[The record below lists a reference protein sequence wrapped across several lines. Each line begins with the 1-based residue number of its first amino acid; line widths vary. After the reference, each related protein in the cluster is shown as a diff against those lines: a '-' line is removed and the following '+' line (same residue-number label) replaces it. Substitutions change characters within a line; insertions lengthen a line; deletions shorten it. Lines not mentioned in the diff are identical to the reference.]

1 MNDQLSGQLSTTWNI
16 PEYARDMLWLETD
29 AGFARA
35 EGLYGLFTLPAPA
48 EILTLRWGGETGPA
62 LAQLRWQVDSLRWDG
77 AVRVGGFVD
86 SMHLTDLPRM
96 PEPVVVLTVGG
107 QPLKPSSAAFPT
119 ADQRR
124 RVPYPPPDFFAG
136 IADEVDEGIT
146 TWVSFEG
153 SAPLA
158 LAQDALVSKMHVFCF
173 GHLAE
178 TAWQDYF
185 ALPIILEGM
194 TLFAP

>member
-1 MNDQLSGQLSTTWNI
+1 MNDQLSGQLTTAWQI

-29 AGFARA
+29 AGIVRA
-35 EGLYGLFTLPAPA
+35 EGVHGLFTLPAPA
-48 EILTLRWGGETGPA
+48 EVITVRWGGESGPA
-62 LAQLRWQVDSLRWDG
+62 LAQLRWQVDTLNWDG

-86 SMHLTDLPRM
+86 AMHLTSLPRM
-96 PEPVVVLTVGG
+96 PEPIVVLTVGG
-107 QPLKPSSAAFPT
+107 QPLKPSVTPFPT

-124 RVPYPPPDFFAG
+124 SVPYAPPDFFDG
-136 IADEVDEGIT
+136 VADDIDESIT
-146 TWVSFEG
+146 TWATFEG

-158 LAQDALVSKMHVFCF
+158 LAQDALVSKMHVYCF
-173 GHLAE
+173 GHLAD

-185 ALPIILEGM
+185 ALPIVLESM